1 MDKTRNS
8 RNTKSRPLP
17 TTNLAARTVEHYRS
31 QLGDRVDEAF
41 GFVHLAAAS
50 MAEAV
55 WLVDGE
61 AAPEE
66 VFKLCKKAA
75 CAKLKERA
83 DRLQSKVLV
92 REAQSQPAH

>member
-1 MDKTRNS
+1 
-8 RNTKSRPLP
+8 
-17 TTNLAARTVEHYRS
+17 
-31 QLGDRVDEAF
+31 
-41 GFVHLAAAS
+41 